1 MAVQVIVVPELSVGD
16 INGAFT
22 VDGLSIAGKVT
33 EVAITV
39 AWTALQASA
48 LANRNAMTIQNQ
60 GAADVKLGYTGAGA
74 YVGGIVAANS
84 ERFYN
89 ITDSITIFARTSAG
103 STTLLI
109 EELS

>member
-16 INGAFT
+16 INGAIKI
-22 VDGLSIAGKVT
+22 DGLAIAGRVT
-33 EVAITV
+33 EVVVSTTWV
-39 AWTALQASA
+39 ALPAVALV
-48 LANRNAMTIQNQ
+48 NRNAMTIQNQ
-60 GAADVKLGYTGAGA
+60 GSRDVKLGYSGVGG
-74 YVGGIVAANS
+74 YVGVIVSANS

-89 ITDSITIFARTSAG
+89 ITDSITIYARTSSA